1 MSFKPGI
8 MNSKRFFAVALLA
21 LAAWPLGARAQAP
34 DAAKPATPPTAGNE
48 PAMPTGAVIR
58 TESRIVLVDAVV
70 MDKKGKYV
78 PDLTQ
83 QDFKVFED
91 NREQAIS
98 SFSFGSDP
106 TVQVK
111 GQQHYMILFFD
122 NASMQMPDQIQAR
135 RAGPLDGRGGFRRNP
150 DR

>member
-8 MNSKRFFAVALLA
+8 KSSRQFFAVALLA
-21 LAAWPLGARAQAP
+21 LAAWPLAARAQAP
-34 DAAKPATPPTAGNE
+34 DASKPATPPTAGNE
-48 PAMPTGAVIR
+48 QAVATGTVIR

-70 MDKKGKYV
+70 TDKKGKYV

-83 QDFKVFED
+83 NDFKVFED
-91 NREQAIS
+91 NKEQPVT

-106 TVQVK
+106 TVQAR

-122 NASMQMPDQIQAR
+122 NS
-135 RAGPLDGRGGFRRNP
+135 
-150 DR
+150 